1 MCVFI
6 NKKARQSRL
15 LTKALVQPI
24 QENVTARY
32 AIAQHKHH
40 AFALVFKNLPDSR
53 QNKMRC
59 YVMVYVR
66 YVASATQIFLFQVQR

>member
-59 YVMVYVR
+59 YGVCSIRRLCNADISVS
-66 YVASATQIFLFQVQR
+66 SAKV

>member
-53 QNKMRC
+53 QNCK
-59 YVMVYVR
+59 
-66 YVASATQIFLFQVQR
+66 I